1 MYCETTTGH
10 AAAKFFRMQQALPPR
25 DLPPDLLA
33 RLPAPAAFAV
43 RGSASALPQAPG
55 AYLLLLRLDR
65 AHRLDLATLSPA
77 ILPAGWYAY
86 AGSARGPGGLRAR
99 LGRHFREEK
108 PAHWHIDRL
117 TPAAAALAGLAY
129 PAEEECVLVSRLI
142 GTGAFRA
149 PLRGFG
155 ASDCRTCESH
165 LLNWIP
171 G

>member
-1 MYCETTTGH
+1 MT
-10 AAAKFFRMQQALPPR
+10 
-25 DLPPDLLA
+25 
-33 RLPAPAAFAV
+33 APLTEFAEP
-43 RGSASALPQAPG
+43 SAH
-55 AYLLLLRLDR
+55 Y
-65 AHRLDLATLSPA
+65 
-77 ILPAGWYAY
+77 PAGWYAY

-165 LLNWIP
+165 LLNWTAVGAP
-171 G
+171 D